1 MISKKQKQRGFTF
14 VEVLVALVII
24 AVGVAGLVS
33 LQRMFIQSST
43 RAAERT
49 AAMELAQEKLEELRF
64 VEYADLATGSDTAT
78 REGKS
83 FSMDWTIADRY
94 WSAGGWVPSSD
105 PSAPDPLPPE
115 PDIKSVTVSVSW
127 TERAGDT
134 ESLDMEAWFSKIESR
149 DGGLVVTQPNPRQQP
164 SVTYNPGAAPEVI
177 AVRLTEDDAAAA
189 YQVKETTK
197 PTPEV
202 MRRGNKL
209 QVNFNTVT
217 YDQATQT
224 QRIEDFVTVNCSCQF
239 VGVGST
245 GKTPARL
252 ILEGDYLVLDP
263 NGSQTTQKM
272 VGMPADTNQPELCD
286 LCCRDHHDSQ
296 EMVQTGNVY
305 REERAFARLPSGD
318 HRHFTNVNG
327 SLVQAGLDDVYE
339 ESCRMRRVDGYYV
352 TYPDWNIEALTVMSS
367 DYLVN
372 AATSSVYVDYIRSV
386 VKALM
391 LGQTPPSPPSDRDV
405 EVIPGAYQ
413 MIARAIYLDPMTSA
427 HRNSIITAIEAGESD
442 WIAKVPFYEVNLTL
456 LGDWTSSNPAV
467 ATVDN
472 EEIQTIVDPEN
483 NYYGAYSRGLVITE
497 SGGTTAVNVSAGS
510 GNSSILDSDP
520 IHPLEIEDGR
530 LESELYVTVVAE
542 DSDNVD
548 LYAITGT
555 INCTAYQ
562 NNKGWQDCKNPDIN
576 GISITTSNN
585 NVSCEINKLGN
596 NATYSCPGIRAGT
609 SLSVTFLHS
618 SGNAVYTPTSFSVSS
633 ISEDV
638 RQDTVLEIN

>member
-1 MISKKQKQRGFTF
+1 MISNRSKNRGFTF

-49 AAMELAQEKLEELRF
+49 AAMELAQEKIEELRF
-64 VEYADLATGSDTAT
+64 IEYANLATGTDTVV
-78 REGKS
+78 REGKT
-83 FSMDWTIADRY
+83 FSLDWTVADRY
-94 WSAGGWVPSSD
+94 WSAGGWVTAAD
-105 PSAPDPLPPE
+105 PNAPDPLPPE
-115 PDIKSVTVSVSW
+115 ADTKLVTVSVAW
-127 TERAGDT
+127 TERAGDA

-177 AVRLTEDDAAAA
+177 AVRLTEDDNAAA

-202 MRRGNKL
+202 MRRGDKL
-209 QVNFNTVT
+209 QVSFDTVT
-217 YDQATQT
+217 YDEATQT
-224 QRIEDFVTVNCSCQF
+224 QRIEDFVTVNCSCSF
-239 VGVGST
+239 AGVGTT

-263 NGSQTTQKM
+263 NGSQTTEKM
-272 VGMPADTNQPELCD
+272 VGIPADNDQPELCD
-286 LCCRDHHDSQ
+286 ICCRDHHDSS
-296 EMVQTGNVY
+296 EMVNSGNVY
-305 REERAFARLPSGD
+305 RQENAFLRLPSGD

-327 SLVQAGLDDVYE
+327 NLVQASLGDVYE
-339 ESCRMRRVDGYYV
+339 ESCRLRRVDGYYV
-352 TYPDWNIEALTVMSS
+352 LYPDWDIKALTVTSS

-372 AATSSVYVDYIRSV
+372 AATSSAYVDYVRNT
-386 VKALM
+386 VKALV
-391 LGQTPPSPPSDRDV
+391 LGQSLPDAPDDRDV

-413 MIARAIYLDPMTSA
+413 MIARAIYLDRMTQS
-427 HRNSIITAIEAGESD
+427 HYNTIVTAIQNGEQD
-442 WIAKVPFYEVNLTL
+442 WLSKVPFYEVNLTL
-456 LGDWTSSNPAV
+456 LADWESSNPAV

-483 NYYGAYSRGLVITE
+483 NYYGVYSRGLVITQ
-497 SGGTTAVNVSAGS
+497 SGGTTNVNATSAV
-510 GNSSILDSDP
+510 GNASILNSEPVHPFEENRQFQSD
-520 IHPLEIEDGR
+520 LD
-530 LESELYVTVVAE
+530 VTVVAA
-542 DSDNVD
+542 DNDDVE
-548 LYAITGT
+548 LYAITGD
-555 INCTAYQ
+555 INCTAFTK
-562 NNKGWQDCKNPDIN
+562 NKGWQDCKNPDIN

-585 NVSCEINKLGN
+585 NVTCEVNKLGN

-618 SGNAVYTPTSFSVSS
+618 SGTATYTPTSFSVSA
-633 ISEDV
+633 ISADV
-638 RQDTVLEIN
+638 RQDTLLEIN